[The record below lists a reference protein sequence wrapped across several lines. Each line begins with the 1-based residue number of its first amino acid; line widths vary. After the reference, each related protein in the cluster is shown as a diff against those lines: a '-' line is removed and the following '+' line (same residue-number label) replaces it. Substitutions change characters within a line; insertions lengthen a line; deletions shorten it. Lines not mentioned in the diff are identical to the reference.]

1 MKTFRQIREQAD
13 LSNTFEKAK
22 LVANYIPGEKAK
34 QRYIEALDQ
43 LVQASNKKEIYNAR
57 YNESKQSVTRGI
69 EYAYSAFFD
78 QIKDDVI
85 SAGHE
90 TLNLW
95 SMSSLADIKKVS
107 KIYDKMKLNDPKV
120 NLFIDSVREIPDAIK
135 SLKAFVKSGREP
147 KAPKPGQFV
156 KPVTSVQAT
165 KNAVSLMT
173 KVTESFKKDLYNDIE
188 RNLNAAYDKIKNI
201 TDPKK
206 LPKEP
211 TVVAVATTIFMK
223 KSTGK
228 SIILELIPN
237 ADQRINKLIDD
248 SVNNIVDGF
257 IAKNSS
263 KLAQVLQKKDAP
275 TSSQII
281 RTNIRNGKVE
291 NTMKFTFSD
300 GSAFTLD
307 SIVVYKRSPTGKLF
321 FQYPTRFK
329 GVILPDGSKMRSPSE
344 EKMIK
349 EF

>member
-1 MKTFRQIREQAD
+1 MKTFRQIREQMDMSSA
-13 LSNTFEKAK
+13 FVKAK
-22 LVANYIPGEKAK
+22 EVSSYIPGEKIK
-34 QRYIEALDQ
+34 QRYVDALDE
-43 LVQASNKKEIYNAR
+43 LISASNKKEIYNAR
-57 YNESKQSVTRGI
+57 YNENKQIVSRGI
-69 EYAYSAFFD
+69 EYAYRAFFD
-78 QIKDDVI
+78 QIKDNVI

-90 TLNLW
+90 TFDLW

-107 KIYDKMKLNDPKV
+107 KIYDKMNLNDPRA
-120 NLFIDSVREIPDAIK
+120 NLFINSVREIPDAIK

-156 KPVTSVQAT
+156 KPVTSIQAT

-173 KVTESFKKDLYNDIE
+173 KATESFKKDLYNNVEQQI
-188 RNLNAAYDKIKNI
+188 NAAYDEIKSI

-206 LPKEP
+206 LPKDP
-211 TVVAVATTIFMK
+211 TIVVVASTVFRK

-228 SIILELIPN
+228 TIILELIPD
-237 ADQRINKLIDD
+237 ADKRIDTLIVN
-248 SVNNIVDGF
+248 SVNDIVDGF
-257 IAKNSS
+257 IAKNSL
-263 KLAQVLQKKDAP
+263 KLAQVLEKKDEP

-307 SIVVYKRSPTGKLF
+307 SSVVYKRSPNGKLF

-329 GVILPDGSKMRSPSE
+329 DVVLSDGSKMTSPSE